1 MIADADRHREEDRRL
16 RELTDA
22 RNELDTAA
30 YAVEHLL
37 AERGDTLPVHE
48 KARAETLAADA
59 RQALGQDTPIERLR
73 TLTLELQQVYQG
85 LLATARPAQPPPQD
99 QRAPQPRADSDDV
112 IDAEFT
118 AHE

>member
-1 MIADADRHREEDRRL
+1 M
-16 RELTDA
+16 
-22 RNELDTAA
+22 
-30 YAVEHLL
+30 EHLL

-59 RQALGQDTPIERLR
+59 RQALKEDTPIDRLR
-73 TLTLELQQVYQG
+73 SLTQELQQVYQG
-85 LLATARPAQPPPQD
+85 LMATAGSAQPPPQD